1 MMAMFPDDILDL
13 SKSLIDTCK
22 AKGLMVATAESCTGG
37 LIAAS
42 ITAVSGSSDIFD
54 RGFNTYSY
62 ESKSEMLGV
71 DMDDIVASGAVS
83 ETVARQM
90 ADGALAHSSAHLSV
104 AVTGVAG
111 PGGGSEEKPV
121 GTVDIA
127 AALES
132 RETEYRRFHFDGD
145 RDAVR
150 MQTVK
155 AALEMMLGLINR

>member
-1 MMAMFPDDILDL
+1 
-13 SKSLIDTCK
+13 
-22 AKGLMVATAESCTGG
+22 MVATAESCTGG

>member
-1 MMAMFPDDILDL
+1 MAMFPDEILDL

>member
-1 MMAMFPDDILDL
+1 MAMFPDDILDL

>member
-1 MMAMFPDDILDL
+1 MTMFPDDILAL
-13 SKSLIDTCK
+13 SKSLIEACK
-22 AKGLMVATAESCTGG
+22 AQGLMVTTAESCTGG

-62 ESKSEMLGV
+62 DSKSEMLGV
-71 DMDDIVASGAVS
+71 NLDDIVASGAVS

-90 ADGALAHSSAHLSV
+90 AEGALAHSNAQLSV
-104 AVTGVAG
+104 AVTGIAG
-111 PGGGSEEKPV
+111 PGGGSDEKPV

-127 AALES
+127 AAREG
-132 RETEYRRFHFDGD
+132 RETVYQRCLFDGD

-155 AALEMMLGLINR
+155 AALEMMLGLVNK